1 MDLAVAA
8 MAGIAALWVPGAV
21 ATRILRVGS
30 RDGVIRFAQEI
41 AIGLSFWPV
50 LFLVTTLAQLS
61 WSPNVAR
68 FFFGVLV
75 LALIAIVVRKRDLRR
90 PDLVESMAIVL
101 MAIVAFTRIR
111 QIENIVLPLWVDSVH
126 HTMIVRLLIDHGRL
140 PDSYAPFI
148 PQSSFY
154 YHWGFHAVA
163 AFVGWISGLI
173 SAAEVPRLILAFGQL
188 LNVLIFVAVYCA
200 GAALFRSRR
209 TALLAATLATL
220 VSLFPAFY
228 VSWGRYTQLCG
239 LLVLPALASSFWK
252 LGRHP
257 DPRRA
262 FEVGLLGAGLVL
274 IHVRV
279 AIFFAILAVILS
291 AILILQRRRKGLA
304 WCASAGAVSLLVTAP
319 WIVHVVRA
327 PQVRKIVAPARAELA
342 QWEASNAAPNDIVWA
357 PHNTFLFSLSS
368 GGLFGFSPF
377 RFGTAKRIAAIAW
390 WIVLVL
396 LLQRKAMRKRRGLDR
411 RGFNRRDGWRMAVLC
426 GWMVITALLINLDR
440 IGLPRMRIV
449 TNVAAIITLF
459 LPLSI
464 LGAHLIRFVC
474 DEVVP
479 PSRRRGVLLAA
490 TVVIALAGASR
501 ILHIVNPDT
510 VLATSADVRALE
522 WIRTHTPPDAR
533 FAVGVQPWIGGA
545 YIGID
550 GGYWIPLI
558 AGRESILPPG
568 LYPWVMPPDRVDSIT
583 RLLGAWYQDG
593 NVGDAEILGE
603 LRRSGVTHFYF
614 GPHNRMTIRHSMGGL
629 PGVLRVYAAENVEI
643 YLLR

>member
-1 MDLAVAA
+1 MDLALAA
-8 MAGIAALWVPGAV
+8 MVGIAALWVPGAI
-21 ATRILRVGS
+21 ATRILRIGS

-41 AIGLSFWPV
+41 AIGLSFWPI
-50 LFLVTTLAQLS
+50 LFLFTTLAQVS
-61 WSPNVAR
+61 WNANGAR
-68 FFFGVLV
+68 VFFVVLV
-75 LALIAIVVRKRDLRR
+75 LVLIAIVVRKRDLRP
-90 PDLVESMAIVL
+90 PDLIESIAIVL
-101 MAIVAFTRIR
+101 IAIVAFTRIR

-126 HTMIVRLLIDHGRL
+126 HTMIVRLLADHGRL

-163 AFVGWISGLI
+163 AFVAWISGLT
-173 SAAEVPRLILAFGQL
+173 SAIQVPRLILAFGQL

-200 GAALFRSRR
+200 GAALFRNRR

-220 VSLFPAFY
+220 VSFFPAYY

-257 DPRRA
+257 NARRA
-262 FEVGLLGAGLVL
+262 IEVGLLGAGLVL

-279 AIFFAILAVILS
+279 AIFFAILAAILS
-291 AILILQRRRKGLA
+291 AILILQRRWKGLA
-304 WCASAGAVSLLVTAP
+304 WCAAGGAAALLITAP

-327 PQVRKIVAPARAELA
+327 PQVRKIVAPAGAELA
-342 QWEASNAAPNDIVWA
+342 QWETSNAAPNDIVWA

-368 GGLFGFSPF
+368 GGLFGFAPF
-377 RFGTAKRIAAIAW
+377 RISTATRIAAIAW
-390 WIVLVL
+390 WILLVV
-396 LLQRKAMRKRRGLDR
+396 LLQRKATRKRRGPD
-411 RGFNRRDGWRMAVLC
+411 RRDGWRMAVVC
-426 GWMVITALLINLDR
+426 GWIVITALLINLDR
-440 IGLPRMRIV
+440 IGLPRMRIL
-449 TNVAAIITLF
+449 TNIAAIITLF

-474 DEVVP
+474 DEVLP
-479 PSRRRGVLLAA
+479 PSRRRSVLLAA
-490 TVVIALAGASR
+490 TLVIALAGASR
-501 ILHIVNPDT
+501 MLHIVNPDT

-533 FAVGVQPWIGGA
+533 FAVGVQPWIGGS

-558 AGRESILPPG
+558 AARESILPPG
-568 LYPWVMPPDRVDSIT
+568 LYPWVMPPDRVDTIT
-583 RLLGAWYQDG
+583 RLLGAWYRDG
-593 NVGDAEILGE
+593 NVVDAGILDE

-614 GPHNRMTIRHSMGGL
+614 GPHNRMAIRHAMGGL
-629 PGVLRVYAAENVEI
+629 PGVLRVYSAENVEI
-643 YLLR
+643 YAIR